1 MRTHYED
8 LHVTEDAPDEVIRAA
23 YRSLSLKHH
32 PDTSGDRPQS
42 KWKMQR
48 INDAYAVLAD
58 TGKRADY
65 DAHAPAAAESRGLS
79 RNLLPHA
86 ATRVSPAAPAS
97 HAQRSIQH
105 TPSWLRVGLGWLSD
119 ARLALPLVAI
129 LWLVVLWMM
138 KKPWG

>member
-1 MRTHYED
+1 M
-8 LHVTEDAPDEVIRAA
+8 TEDAPDEVIRAA

-58 TGKRADY
+58 TSKRADY
-65 DAHAPAAAESRGLS
+65 DAMLRRQRNPGPVPAPVPARTVRASRRL
-79 RNLLPHA
+79 RP
-86 ATRVSPAAPAS
+86 R
-97 HAQRSIQH
+97 AQRNIQH

-129 LWLVVLWMM
+129 LWLVVLWMVRR
-138 KKPWG
+138 

>member
-42 KWKMQR
+42 KWKMQC

-58 TGKRADY
+58 SGKRAAY
-65 DAHAPAAAESRGLS
+65 DAMLRRQRNAGPVPAPTPARK
-79 RNLLPHA
+79 
-86 ATRVSPAAPAS
+86 TRAS
-97 HAQRSIQH
+97 QRLHPHAQRSIQH

-129 LWLVVLWMM
+129 LWLVVLWMVRR
-138 KKPWG
+138 

>member
-65 DAHAPAAAESRGLS
+65 DAMLRRQRNPGPAQAPTRTTRPAR
-79 RNLLPHA
+79 RLPP
-86 ATRVSPAAPAS
+86 R
-97 HAQRSIQH
+97 AQRSIQH
-105 TPSWLRVGLGWLSD
+105 TPSWLRIGLGWLSD

-129 LWLVVLWMM
+129 LWLVVLWMVRR
-138 KKPWG
+138 

>member
-58 TGKRADY
+58 PGKRADY
-65 DAHAPAAAESRGLS
+65 DAQLRRQRNPGPVPAPVPSRT
-79 RNLLPHA
+79 
-86 ATRVSPAAPAS
+86 TRVARRLQPR
-97 HAQRSIQH
+97 AQRSIQH
-105 TPSWLRVGLGWLSD
+105 TPSWLRFGLGWLSD

-129 LWLVVLWMM
+129 IWLVVLWMM
-138 KKPWG
+138 KRPWG

>member
-8 LHVTEDAPDEVIRAA
+8 LHVTEDAPDEVIRGA
-23 YRSLSLKHH
+23 YRALSLKHH

-65 DAHAPAAAESRGLS
+65 DAMLRRQRNPGPAPVQPPVRTVRSSRRLH
-79 RNLLPHA
+79 P
-86 ATRVSPAAPAS
+86 

-129 LWLVVLWMM
+129 LWLVVLWMVR
-138 KKPWG
+138 K

>member
-23 YRSLSLKHH
+23 YRALSLKHH

-65 DAHAPAAAESRGLS
+65 DAMLRRQRNPGPAHIPPPVSAARSSRRLHH
-79 RNLLPHA
+79 P
-86 ATRVSPAAPAS
+86 P
-97 HAQRSIQH
+97 QRSIQH
-105 TPSWLRVGLGWLSD
+105 TPLWLRVVLGWLSD

-129 LWLVVLWMM
+129 LWLVVLWMVRR
-138 KKPWG
+138 

>member
-65 DAHAPAAAESRGLS
+65 DAMLRRQRNPGPAPTTVPAHSVRASRRLD
-79 RNLLPHA
+79 PHA
-86 ATRVSPAAPAS
+86 
-97 HAQRSIQH
+97 HRSIQH

-129 LWLVVLWMM
+129 LWLVVLWMVRR
-138 KKPWG
+138 

>member
-48 INDAYAVLAD
+48 MNDAYEVLAD
-58 TGKRADY
+58 TDRRADY
-65 DAHAPAAAESRGLS
+65 DAMLRRQRNPRPAPA
-79 RNLLPHA
+79 PVPVHT
-86 ATRVSPAAPAS
+86 TRVSQRLHP
-97 HAQRSIQH
+97 HAQRSIRH
-105 TPSWLRVGLGWLSD
+105 TPSWQRNGLGWLSD
-119 ARLALPLVAI
+119 ARLVLPMVAI
-129 LWLVVLWMM
+129 LWLVVLWMVRR
-138 KKPWG
+138 PWG

>member
-8 LHVTEDAPDEVIRAA
+8 LHVTEDAPDEVIRAS
-23 YRSLSLKHH
+23 YRALSLKHH

-65 DAHAPAAAESRGLS
+65 DAMLRRQRSPGPAPTTVPANSVRASRRLD
-79 RNLLPHA
+79 PH
-86 ATRVSPAAPAS
+86 S
-97 HAQRSIQH
+97 HRSIQH

-129 LWLVVLWMM
+129 LWLVVLWMVRR
-138 KKPWG
+138 

>member
-58 TGKRADY
+58 PGKRADY
-65 DAHAPAAAESRGLS
+65 DAQLRRQRNPGPVPVPVPART
-79 RNLLPHA
+79 
-86 ATRVSPAAPAS
+86 TRVARRLQPRASAEHSAHTIVAAC
-97 HAQRSIQH
+97 R
-105 TPSWLRVGLGWLSD
+105 T
-119 ARLALPLVAI
+119 RLALRCTVGTPPRRDHLAC
-129 LWLVVLWMM
+129 VVLWMM
-138 KKPWG
+138 KRPWG